1 MIQYGI
7 DISRIS
13 TQFVLQDPRQKEDR
27 RRMDYS
33 QRLQCEHTYTA
44 DRGQDYRMKLNR
56 SVQIVY
62 WGYADNLNYL
72 V

>member
-1 MIQYGI
+1 M
-7 DISRIS
+7 
-13 TQFVLQDPRQKEDR
+13 TVLQDPRQKEDR

-56 SVQIVY
+56 SVQIVALCRQFIFAVY
-62 WGYADNLNYL
+62 